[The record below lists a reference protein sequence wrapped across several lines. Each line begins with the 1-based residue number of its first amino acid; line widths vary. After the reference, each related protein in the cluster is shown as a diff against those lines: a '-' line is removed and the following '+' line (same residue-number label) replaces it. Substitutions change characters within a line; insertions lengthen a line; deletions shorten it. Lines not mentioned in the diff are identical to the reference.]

1 MKPTL
6 PVRHYR
12 HNTMIRQREREQSL
26 TRQVAQLTAE
36 NQTLREAHR
45 APVIPADRITNV
57 RQALTALQRLDL
69 PSQAAALVTAKN
81 GPTLYWLAVQKFGVE
96 PAIAQ
101 AIASQHPRDWPAA
114 LAELDRHVF

>member
-1 MKPTL
+1 ML
-6 PVRHYR
+6 RVRSCR
-12 HNTMIRQREREQSL
+12 HRVLLHQSEREQSL
-26 TRQVAQLTAE
+26 TRQIAQLTAE
-36 NQTLREAHR
+36 NESLKRLCFPMAG
-45 APVIPADRITNV
+45 RITNV

-96 PAIAQ
+96 PSIAQ

-114 LAELDRHVF
+114 LAALDPHMF